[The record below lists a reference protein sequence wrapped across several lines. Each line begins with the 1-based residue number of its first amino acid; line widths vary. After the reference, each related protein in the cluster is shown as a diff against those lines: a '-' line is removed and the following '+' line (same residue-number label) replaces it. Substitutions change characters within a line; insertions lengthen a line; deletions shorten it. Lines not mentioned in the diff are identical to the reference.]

1 MNLKTLTLSAT
12 LAALLAAG
20 PAAAVDPSHN
30 GALATP
36 ANRIV
41 GLWSTVGSVAPC
53 GSGLPPSTVRNT
65 LLFSAGGTVNEN
77 ARIPPQGLV
86 DGAGV
91 PLANQRDNG
100 FGTWEYEPLTG
111 AHSLHLR
118 FNWYLNGT
126 YNGYSTVD
134 RELRLSADGM
144 QVTGAVV
151 STRYA
156 ANGTQIS
163 AVCGTAVSDRI

>member
-65 LLFSAGGTVNEN
+65 LLFNAGGTVHEN

-100 FGTWEYEPLTG
+100 FGTWQFDPLTG
-111 AHSLHLR
+111 VHSLHLR
-118 FNWYLNGT
+118 FNWYLNGA

-156 ANGTQIS
+156 ASGTQIG